1 MCSSWKIVEGRNM
14 IKKARNVFLAFKMI
28 FRFQMNIGFNLFR
41 SLKPKYCKTIGYS
54 KIRKLVNGMKWHT
67 MA

>member
-1 MCSSWKIVEGRNM
+1 M